1 MKPHTYMD
9 MGGIGPPGPI
19 EPLGGGPLIPYC
31 LKKNE
36 VNVSIKTWIAGRIAW
51 CKQKT
56 LLSEL

>member
-36 VNVSIKTWIAGRIAW
+36 VNVSIKT
-51 CKQKT
+51 
-56 LLSEL
+56 